1 MFSKVK
7 AIKDRKANVWCSAPM
22 APSSGFSQPLQS
34 QDQMCGEKMKK
45 STCKERSLPPP
56 PLVSS
61 PQQQVWSGSAVATA
75 GASTT
80 LNPTV
85 SLPLDKYLEILQ
97 QFQNQQKFLEE
108 HFDDSVISADDQPYI
123 VRSMDIK
130 GSENNVQKSDD
141 SIPLAQLIGKDEPVV
156 HSCKFEVTYMV
167 DILEN
172 VSKKQKAILQK
183 NNLLL
188 SKKLWT
194 QCILLSNVQR
204 RIALRNCVVKFLGNE
219 SNENEKVNSHISIDG
234 NDIILLT
241 DTSGLYEVKLSVDVN
256 YSNIENLKNET
267 SPRQIFL
274 NLPNAVTSN
283 FEFLIMT
290 EKCQVKITPALYFEQ
305 SNISLNDKTI
315 TRIFTQLPSLSSL
328 NIEWTPEVTNKID
341 KILQESASEEKES
354 EEEVMKVTLPV
365 SISSTQ
371 NSSCLIG
378 EGVINTKSRFEY
390 SIINGSI
397 TSLEIAINPFGLPFR
412 IISVSGSSIKEWNLV
427 SEENSGEGVKDEQL
441 EDAQSFVNA
450 RKKLVVTFSREIEH
464 SYTLEVHHEADM
476 GGTSALVK
484 TPSLSTL
491 NTVRETGTLAI
502 IAKTVIEIVEK
513 SRKYLR
519 KIDVSELPHVHKQ
532 SGFPVLMGYRFLE
545 NQHELQLDVIRHAD
559 VPVLSTSVENCSY
572 SITLSSDKLLHKLNM
587 NVYNTTKQYL
597 RVTLPKQLAGA
608 EVWSTTVDGST
619 VKPGQEVRGDVKT
632 ILIPLNK
639 KQATLAMN
647 IDFTF
652 TVPSKTM
659 SSSGTIEVSLAKI
672 DCPISKLN
680 LAVFLPKGYKYGEFE
695 GNIQEIKNSFL
706 TNTISDS
713 VVGLKRFTRKKEMSS
728 QKIAQLDVEPLFEE
742 MQQQAF
748 SFDSGV
754 NPVNL
759 SSLDTTSG
767 QIKFSFQR
775 ILLLENE
782 SITTSV
788 KYKEI
793 TKYWFQRRNLTG
805 FKPTTMIFIS
815 LIILFIAI
823 VVYYKLMRTIVIE
836 AADSSQN

>member
-1 MFSKVK
+1 MGMFSKVK
-7 AIKDRKANVWCSAPM
+7 AIKERKANIWSHGPPV
-22 APSSGFSQPLQS
+22 PSSNCSPMQGQ
-34 QDQMCGEKMKK
+34 GEACESKK
-45 STCKERSLPPP
+45 QKHTCKESTIVLPPP
-56 PLVSS
+56 VLS
-61 PQQQVWSGSAVATA
+61 PQQQVWSGSVAA
-75 GASTT
+75 GGVPTT

-97 QFQNQQKFLEE
+97 QFQQQQKFLEE

-130 GSENNVQKSDD
+130 GSENHVQKADD
-141 SIPLAQLIGKDEPVV
+141 SVPLKDLIGKDEPVV

-194 QCILLSNVQR
+194 QCVLLSNVQR
-204 RIALRNCVVKFLGNE
+204 RIALRNCVVKYLGNE
-219 SNENEKVNSHISIDG
+219 SNETDKVNCHVSIDG

-241 DTSGLYEVKLSVDVN
+241 DTAGLYEVKLNVDVN
-256 YSNIENLKNET
+256 YSNIESLKNET
-267 SPRQIFL
+267 SPRQISL
-274 NLPNAVTSN
+274 SLPNAVTSN

-290 EKCQVKITPALYFEQ
+290 EKCQVKITPALFFEQ

-341 KILQESASEEKES
+341 KILQESVTEEKES
-354 EEEVMKVTLPV
+354 DEVVKVALPV

-390 SIINGSI
+390 SIVNGSI

-412 IISVSGSSIKEWNLV
+412 IISVTGSSIKEWHLV
-427 SEENSGEGVKDEQL
+427 SEENSGEGLKDEQL
-441 EDAQSFVNA
+441 EDAQTFVNA
-450 RKKLVVTFSREIEH
+450 RKKLVVTFSREIES
-464 SYTLEVHHEADM
+464 SYTLEVTHEADM

-532 SGFPVLMGYRFLE
+532 SGFPILMGYRFLE

-559 VPVLSTSVENCSY
+559 VAVLSTSVDNCKY
-572 SITLSSDKLLHKLNM
+572 SITLSSDKLLHKM
-587 NVYNTTKQYL
+587 SMSVYNTTKQYL
-597 RVTLPKQLAGA
+597 RVSLPKQLAGA

-639 KQATLAMN
+639 KQATTAMN

-652 TVPSKTM
+652 TVPSKVM
-659 SSSGTIEVSLAKI
+659 SSSGTIDVTLAKI

-713 VVGLKRFTRKKEMSS
+713 VVGLKRFAKKKQFSN
-728 QKIAQLDVEPLFEE
+728 QKIAQVSEAFENE
-742 MQQQAF
+742 IQQEF
-748 SFDSGV
+748 YDSGV

-782 SITTSV
+782 AIATSV

-805 FKPTTMIFIS
+805 FRPTTIIFFS

-823 VVYYKLMRTIVIE
+823 VVYYKLMRTIVVE
-836 AADSSQN
+836 ASDSSSQN